1 VHARR
6 RSAFEPMPDL
16 DPTDGDP
23 HPTFSSS
30 QVRKL
35 VERRRFIRNAATGT
49 AVAVLGGYYYLSD
62 ELTREAQ
69 AQTLGDGRPRVP
81 PGQRVLKAWRAM
93 GGEPGDPSL
102 EQLKL
107 RVHGEV
113 EAPYTL
119 SYADLKAMPQTSTL
133 VDVHCVT
140 GWTVL
145 DAKVKGVLLKD
156 LVERAKL
163 KPSARHV
170 ILEAAHGYTAN
181 VPLREVLGPKQM
193 VCFELGGAPL
203 PRAHGGPLRALVPD
217 LYFWKSAKW
226 LTGIKLVTRD
236 EPGYWEMRGYHN
248 HGDPWREE
256 RYG

>member
-1 VHARR
+1 MAAPKTP
-6 RSAFEPMPDL
+6 AFDP
-16 DPTDGDP
+16 DPTL
-23 HPTFSSS
+23 SSA
-30 QVRKL
+30 QVQKL
-35 VERRRFIRNAATGT
+35 VERRRFIRQAASGS
-49 AVAVLGGYYYLSD
+49 ALAVLGGYYFFSD

-69 AQTLGDGRPRVP
+69 AQTLKDGRPRVP
-81 PGQRVLKAWRAM
+81 PGQRVLKAWRPM

-102 EQLKL
+102 EHFKL

-119 SYADLKAMPQTSTL
+119 SYAELLALPQTSTT

-156 LVERAKL
+156 LAERAKL

-170 ILEAAHGYTAN
+170 IFEAAHGYTAN
-181 VPLREVLGPKQM
+181 VPLREALGPKQM
-193 VCFELGGAPL
+193 VCRELEGAAL

-217 LYFWKSAKW
+217 LYFWKSSKW
-226 LTGIKLVTRD
+226 LTGIRFVARD
-236 EPGYWEMRGYHN
+236 EPGYWETRGYHN